1 MVVAEVADVAM
12 YTELAHPHFLL
23 ISNRWCWLH
32 QVLFDVIAHRCMI
45 LKFILLGSFTFPFP
59 TTFPVEAMM
68 AEAVACSAV
77 LTVCC
82 RPEKLAAL
90 ARAIA
95 VSVN

>member
-45 LKFILLGSFTFPFP
+45 LKFILLFSSFTFPFP
-59 TTFPVEAMM
+59 TTFPVKAMM
-68 AEAVACSAV
+68 TEAIACSAV
-77 LTVCC
+77 LAASLRTEELTV
-82 RPEKLAAL
+82 LT
-90 ARAIA
+90 
-95 VSVN
+95 

>member
-59 TTFPVEAMM
+59 TAFPVEAMM

-77 LTVCC
+77 LTVCF
-82 RPEKLAAL
+82 EKLAAL

>member
-45 LKFILLGSFTFPFP
+45 LKFILFGSFTFPFP
-59 TTFPVEAMM
+59 TAFPVKAMM
-68 AEAVACSAV
+68 AEAIACSAV
-77 LTVCC
+77 LTASL
-82 RPEKLAAL
+82 RTEELAVL
-90 ARAIA
+90 T
-95 VSVN
+95 

>member
-1 MVVAEVADVAM
+1 
-12 YTELAHPHFLL
+12 
-23 ISNRWCWLH
+23 
-32 QVLFDVIAHRCMI
+32 MI

-59 TTFPVEAMM
+59 TAFPVEAMM

-77 LTVCC
+77 LTVSL
-82 RPEKLAAL
+82 RTEELAAL